1 MEEQNDSGYYQAMG
15 DAAEAEAQ
23 ADMNARAESEQEVKF
38 ESLGRVDF
46 ARLFWRFMEKKT
58 GMMPSSE
65 TWLEN
70 NLREFNKI
78 TP

>member
-1 MEEQNDSGYYQAMG
+1 MNGQDEGAYFQAMG
-15 DAAEAEAQ
+15 DGAEAEAQ
-23 ADMNARAESEQEVKF
+23 ADMNARAESEQEIKF

-46 ARLFWRFMEKKT
+46 ARLFWRYMENKT
-58 GMMPSSE
+58 GMLPSSD

-70 NLREFNKI
+70 HLRGFQKI